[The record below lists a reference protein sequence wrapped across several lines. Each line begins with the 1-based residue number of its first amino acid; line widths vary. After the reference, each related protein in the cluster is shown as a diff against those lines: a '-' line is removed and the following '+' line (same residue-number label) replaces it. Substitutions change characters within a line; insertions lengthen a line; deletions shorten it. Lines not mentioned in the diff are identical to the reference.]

1 MSKKE
6 EQTETPTMVEVETNK
21 KRKWKVL
28 LCGLFILIAI
38 AIGLYIGYQKLNSNP
53 IAIYKNAINEAYDKL
68 NSTLKKME
76 KNDFSSLRLNEE
88 PISLDIKA
96 TLDSNMEEL
105 KNFTDLTYNLNM
117 GIDLKNQKILGSV
130 SINDQNETIISGDL
144 AAVNN
149 NIYAKSTELFDKVLD
164 LGEYNIFEE
173 VEEEIGIEDFN
184 IILSYDNYEYI
195 LKSIKDILINS
206 LDKDKFT
213 IEQEKITINNK
224 EYNAKKVIY
233 NLDEENMKRTNK
245 FIIDSILKD
254 EKLLEALANST
265 GKKVEELKE
274 ALKDTDNE
282 NSYSNVKI
290 ILYTDALNNVIA
302 GSIYEEETEIIKFD
316 CVKKANVTIELEQT
330 KLTLTEEEDF
340 VHITGTNGEEEK
352 INLKLYE
359 ENNGLKIEYEI
370 DSNGTRVTG
379 IIETKNKNKLSN
391 NEIYSDFKFSAN
403 ATILGKEYAVALD
416 GSITLTKG
424 ELQIFD
430 TTNSKKIEE
439 LTESELTKAY
449 VKLSSILK
457 RLGLSDLINSL

>member
-144 AAVNN
+144 AVVNN
-149 NIYAKSTELFDKVLD
+149 NIYAKSAELFDKVLD

-173 VEEEIGIEDFN
+173 VEDEIGIEDFN

-274 ALKDTDNE
+274 ALKDIDDE

-379 IIETKNKNKLSN
+379 IIEVKNRNKLSN

-403 ATILGKEYAVALD
+403 ATILGKKYAVALD